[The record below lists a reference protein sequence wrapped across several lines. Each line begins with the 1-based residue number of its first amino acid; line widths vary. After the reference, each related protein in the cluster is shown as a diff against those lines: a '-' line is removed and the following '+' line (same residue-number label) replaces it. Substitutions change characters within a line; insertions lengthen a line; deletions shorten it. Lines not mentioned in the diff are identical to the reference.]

1 MNTRVARALAFRAVT
16 LLITL
21 FLIVVL
27 TAVIVVGTGYDRII
41 LEAQVKMEVQAY
53 LQDKRSKGIEV
64 SPEEI
69 KQLEEHYRKVY
80 GLDAPLWERI
90 TKLITNTLVLDLY
103 IAQSSVADSVG
114 LMPPAKVSEAI
125 KVALPRTIIMI
136 TLAYILASVIAIPL
150 GALLAYRRGGF
161 TDKVV
166 ISYAAFTNAFPV
178 WWIAMVAIIVFS
190 YRLGIAPTN
199 FRYVIHYLNQ
209 LGEAIASM
217 DLWASY
223 LALKE
228 ILYYAYL
235 PILVVLFGILGSWI
249 YAARAITLRV
259 VTEDFVNTARAKGL
273 SERLILWRY
282 VVRVA
287 IGPVLTLVIL
297 GLAGSISG
305 YLITEVVFDWPGMGS
320 LTNVAISLGDAPTIL
335 GIVYVTSA
343 VYIAARFLLEVLYVI
358 LDPRVRF

>member
-1 MNTRVARALAFRAVT
+1 MSSRVARVLAFRALT
-16 LLITL
+16 LLVTL

-27 TAVIVVGTGYDRII
+27 TAVIVVGTGYDRTI

-53 LQDKRSKGIEV
+53 LQEKRSKGIEV
-64 SPEEI
+64 SPEEVREI
-69 KQLEEHYRKVY
+69 EELYRKAY
-80 GLDAPLWERI
+80 GLDAPLWERA
-90 TKLITNTLVLDLY
+90 TKLIMKTFVLDLY

-114 LMPPAKVSEAI
+114 LTPPAKVSDAI

-136 TLAYILASVIAIPL
+136 TLAYILASIISIPL
-150 GALLAYRRGGF
+150 GALLAYRRGGLA
-161 TDKVV
+161 DKAVV
-166 ISYAAFTNAFPV
+166 SYAAFTNAFPV
-178 WWIAMVAIIVFS
+178 WWVAMIAIIAFS
-190 YRLGIAPTN
+190 YRLNVAPTN
-199 FRYVIHYLNQ
+199 FRYVIYYLNM
-209 LGEAIASM
+209 LGEAVASR
-217 DLWASY
+217 DFLVS
-223 LALKE
+223 LSALKE

-235 PILVVLFGILGSWI
+235 PMLVVLFGILGSWI

-287 IGPVLTLVIL
+287 IGPILTLVIL

-320 LTNVAISLGDAPTIL
+320 LMNVAISLGDAPTIL
-335 GIVYVTSA
+335 GVVYVTSV
-343 VYIAARFLLEVLYVI
+343 VYVAARFLLEVLYVI
-358 LDPRVRF
+358 LDPRVRL